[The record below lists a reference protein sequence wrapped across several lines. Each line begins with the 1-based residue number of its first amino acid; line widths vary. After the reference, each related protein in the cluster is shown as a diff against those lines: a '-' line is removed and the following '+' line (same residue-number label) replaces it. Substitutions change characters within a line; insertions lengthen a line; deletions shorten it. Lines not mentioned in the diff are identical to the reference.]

1 MYATRATM
9 LRGSPPEKT
18 AEGQRTTYDGAQPL
32 TISGSLFPEDAVA
45 RIFRPSRSVATSHP
59 AHKDWKLVFEMRSPP
74 FIDPLLGFT
83 GGKDTLQQ
91 VKLRFP
97 TLDSAIQ
104 YAERQGLRYRVWPA
118 ESEANPATRVDAAA

>member
-1 MYATRATM
+1 M
-9 LRGSPPEKT
+9 
-18 AEGQRTTYDGAQPL
+18 
-32 TISGSLFPEDAVA
+32 
-45 RIFRPSRSVATSHP
+45 
-59 AHKDWKLVFEMRSPP
+59 
-74 FIDPLLGFT
+74 DPLLGFT